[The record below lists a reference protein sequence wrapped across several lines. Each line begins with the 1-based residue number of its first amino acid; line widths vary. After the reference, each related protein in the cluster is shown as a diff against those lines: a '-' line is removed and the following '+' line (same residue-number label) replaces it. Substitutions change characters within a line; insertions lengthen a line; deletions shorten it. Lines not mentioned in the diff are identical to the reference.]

1 MIRLLGF
8 LLGSAGSIGI
18 FLLILGLP
26 DINLSTP
33 VISDDQLDSVSQTA
47 IELKTD
53 LEAIV
58 TELANQVTGE
68 DTEQLAQSV
77 IEQAAA
83 EATIAEPTIAEAT
96 IAESAIHEE
105 GQGID
110 PVVPAEPQMAGL
122 SPEIRTENADNAA
135 MQNDLKWHSFWNPFR
150 SELAA
155 NGFVGQL
162 EKVTGLDYRVVKI
175 KAGVY
180 EVTFAYANDDE
191 RRNKM
196 SLIASATGLDLP
208 ES

>member
-8 LLGSAGSIGI
+8 LLGSAGSIGL

-33 VISDDQLDSVSQTA
+33 VISDDQLESVSQTA

-58 TELANQVTGE
+58 TELANEVTDQE
-68 DTEQLAQSV
+68 TEQLAESV

-83 EATIAEPTIAEAT
+83 EPT
-96 IAESAIHEE
+96 IAESAMQEA
-105 GQGID
+105 GQEID

-122 SPEIRTENADNAA
+122 SPEIPTENARNTAT
-135 MQNDLKWHSFWNPFR
+135 QNDLKWHSFWNPFR

-175 KAGVY
+175 KTGVY

-196 SLIASATGLDLP
+196 SVIASATGLDLP